1 MCIRDSIRTVDSG
14 PAVLRSDLR
23 LPGFRG
29 RTPGKAHKA
38 TTALFPTREAST
50 YAGTPPA
57 FSGIQAGRSPALVL
71 CQRPPLGTQGSPK
84 PEKAFDMPGDALELW
99 PGRF

>member
-1 MCIRDSIRTVDSG
+1 MCIRDSAR
-14 PAVLRSDLR
+14 
-23 LPGFRG
+23 
-29 RTPGKAHKA
+29 KA

-57 FSGIQAGRSPALVL
+57 FSGIQAGRTPALGH
-71 CQRPPLGTQGSPK
+71 CQRPPLGTEGSPK
-84 PEKAFDMPGDALELW
+84 PGKAFNIPGDALELW